1 MNQLTE
7 VKNLSPALKKTLK
20 EAQKFIKSRHSLSTR
35 IAYESD
41 IKEFNLWCKNHKL
54 QSFPASVESV
64 VLFLSWLAEKGLKP
78 SSISRRVSALKYSH
92 SEAGLPSPTDMEP
105 VKATMAGIKRTKGS
119 APKQVA
125 PATIEV
131 VEQLLSACGDSKKG
145 IRDQALITIGFGAAL
160 GRSEL
165 AAIKVEDIEITD
177 KGLMLHLPKS
187 KTDQEGKGQSVAILE
202 GDRLQVKKRLGAWLE
217 ASGIEEGV
225 LFPITPRHIAN
236 IIKYRA
242 KQAGLNKDDFSGH
255 SLRAGFITSAANSGA
270 DVFRVM
276 DVSRHKSVNIVKTY
290 VRRAKQFDDHA
301 GQSFM

>member
-1 MNQLTE
+1 MNQL
-7 VKNLSPALKKTLK
+7 VQLKNLPPALKKTLL
-20 EAQKFIKSRHSLSTR
+20 EAKKLIKARHSISTQ

-41 IKEFNLWCKNHKL
+41 IKEFNTWCKLHKFK
-54 QSFPASVESV
+54 SFPASVDSV
-64 VLFLSWLAEKGLKP
+64 VLFLSHLAERGLKP

-105 VKATMAGIKRTKGS
+105 VKATLAGIRRTKGC

-125 PATIEV
+125 PATIDV
-131 VEQLLSACGDSKKG
+131 VEQLLSACGNNMQG

-160 GRSEL
+160 RRSEL
-165 AAIKVEDIEITD
+165 SAIKVEDIEVT
-177 KGLMLHLPKS
+177 KEGLVLTLPKS
-187 KTDQEGKGQSVAILE
+187 KTDQEGKGQTVAILE
-202 GDRLQVKKRLGAWLE
+202 GERLQVKKRLVAWLE
-217 ASGIEEGV
+217 ESGITEGL

-242 KQAGLNKDDFSGH
+242 RQAGLDENNFSGH

-276 DVSRHKSVNIVKTY
+276 DVSRHKSVNTVKSY
-290 VRRAKQFDDHA
+290 VRRARQFDDHA